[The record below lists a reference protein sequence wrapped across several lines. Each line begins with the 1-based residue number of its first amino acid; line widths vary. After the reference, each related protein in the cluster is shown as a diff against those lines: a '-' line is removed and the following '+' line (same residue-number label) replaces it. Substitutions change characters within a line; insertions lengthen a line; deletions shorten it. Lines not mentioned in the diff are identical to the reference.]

1 MGKIVVPA
9 KIENI
14 FDLYETNKGTM
25 LLENVRACEVPDAL
39 VDTGCTYLGLPSR
52 FIHQLGL
59 KLFTTRQARTP
70 TGPAPMKVYDAV
82 RLTVQGRFCLAEVSE
97 VDDTCP
103 VLIGQLPLEAL
114 DFVIDP
120 KGQRLIGNPDH
131 GGEHMFDLL

>member
-9 KIENI
+9 TIENI
-14 FDLYETNKGTM
+14 YDLYEVAKGAM
-25 LLENVRACEVPDAL
+25 RPEDARRCRVPDAL
-39 VDTGCTYLGLPSR
+39 VDTGCTYLGLPLR
-52 FIHQLGL
+52 LINQLGL

-70 TGPAPMKVYDAV
+70 TGPVPMRIYDAV
-82 RLTVQGRFCLAEVSE
+82 RLTVLDRSCLAEVSE
-97 VDDTCP
+97 VDDACP

-131 GGEHMFDLL
+131 GGQQMFDCL